1 MKEPGRTIAIALLG
15 TLLIGQAAS
24 AAASAANATV
34 ERLYAFR
41 ADHMVLD
48 AAVIGSRVLVATQSG
63 RVDAYDWRGGD
74 AGGPLY
80 ATTQLA
86 GTAFPPTVTAVAVS
100 PSGALCAVVSSD
112 GLLEF
117 FRVGD
122 ERFADP
128 VSRLRLPDLLTA
140 RFLSDDRLLV
150 GDRRGEAALIEVA
163 SGREIYRRQLEYDP
177 IYALAP
183 SPDRRRVAVA
193 FRSSRI
199 QIIAADTGETEQVL
213 KGHRD
218 SVYGLAW
225 LSDAELVS
233 GSKDKSVLLW
243 NLSRLVDPP
252 RLVYAA
258 DHYVTALGV
267 DRSEGLLA
275 LPLEEHQVGVLR
287 IADGRIL
294 RRFGGHTGPVQ
305 QLLFADDGE
314 RLISTGN
321 DAWVFVWD
329 LSTKSKGELQ

>member
-1 MKEPGRTIAIALLG
+1 MKEPGRKIAPMLICA
-15 TLLIGQAAS
+15 LLIGQAVS
-24 AAASAANATV
+24 SSASAANATV
-34 ERLYAFR
+34 ERLFEFR

-48 AAVIGSRVLVATQSG
+48 AAVVGSRVLVATQSG
-63 RVDAYDWRGGD
+63 RVDAYDWRGGE
-74 AGGPLY
+74 AGGSLH
-80 ATTQLA
+80 ATTQQPDA
-86 GTAFPPTVTAVAVS
+86 AFPPTTTAVAVS

-117 FRVGD
+117 YRLGE

-128 VSRLRLPDLLTA
+128 VRRLHLPDLLTA
-140 RFLSDDRLLV
+140 RFLGDDRLLV
-150 GDRRGEAALIEVA
+150 GDRRGELALIEVA

-177 IYALAP
+177 IYSLAP
-183 SPDRRRVAVA
+183 SPDGRRVAVA

-199 QIIAADTGETEQVL
+199 QIVAADTGETQHVL

-225 LSDAELVS
+225 LSDDELVS

-243 NLSRLVDPP
+243 NLSQLGDEP

-267 DRSEGLLA
+267 DRGEGLIA
-275 LPLEEHQVGVLR
+275 LPLEKHQVGVLR

-305 QLLFADDGE
+305 SLLFAGGGE
-314 RLISTGN
+314 RLISAGN

-329 LSTKSKGELQ
+329 LSDKSKGELQ